1 LQRRENPFFLLTIK
15 QENKML
21 KTIMGSILLAVLL
34 IACTSG
40 DWKYVP
46 CNGTNTECGNLDGN
60 KRNNG

>member
-1 LQRRENPFFLLTIK
+1 MEIK

-21 KTIMGSILLAVLL
+21 KMVMGSILLAVLL
-34 IACTSG
+34 IACTSSKG
-40 DWKYVP
+40 IDDWEYVP

>member
-1 LQRRENPFFLLTIK
+1 
-15 QENKML
+15 ML
-21 KTIMGSILLAVLL
+21 KMIMGSILLAVLF
-34 IACTSG
+34 IGCTSG